1 MAEKLR
7 SLGVGSKRVVTQK
20 ANVRK
25 EIEIPGSRIM
35 NTPKSFAQAAA
46 GTGIGTTVDVVRVR
60 VGKNETVE
68 RLGQLESC
76 LVGWWGGGTSPIPD
90 LKFVKHRAWHTWKV
104 IGRLK
109 VEELR
114 RGLWL
119 FGFENPNEAR
129 RILREG
135 IGRFG
140 GLPIYL
146 REWGKDVGCKVG
158 RGSCRTAW
166 VRLLGLPLHL
176 WIHLILKRIGDKCGE
191 YDAVDENT
199 ACMIDPRRA
208 RIRVKWDGSTIPRS
222 VVVCEEDK
230 SFVIQLWWEL
240 QPQMLWESWMMEPKG
255 GSETREE
262 GDENPRAI
270 ERVKDFGQVRR
281 KMTEKQKGIMH
292 REEGKS
298 AAEER
303 QMLTKGEWS
312 REEQKAKL
320 VEEQAKQSV
329 QAVRV
334 R

>member
-1 MAEKLR
+1 M
-7 SLGVGSKRVVTQK
+7 
-20 ANVRK
+20 
-25 EIEIPGSRIM
+25 
-35 NTPKSFAQAAA
+35 
-46 GTGIGTTVDVVRVR
+46 
-60 VGKNETVE
+60 
-68 RLGQLESC
+68 
-76 LVGWWGGGTSPIPD
+76 
-90 LKFVKHRAWHTWKV
+90 
-104 IGRLK
+104 
-109 VEELR
+109 
-114 RGLWL
+114 
-119 FGFENPNEAR
+119 
-129 RILREG
+129 
-135 IGRFG
+135 
-140 GLPIYL
+140 
-146 REWGKDVGCKVG
+146 
-158 RGSCRTAW
+158 
-166 VRLLGLPLHL
+166 
-176 WIHLILKRIGDKCGE
+176 
-191 YDAVDENT
+191 DENT
-199 ACMIDPRRA
+199 ACMIDPRWA

-270 ERVKDFGQVRR
+270 ERVQNFGQVRR

-303 QMLTKGEWS
+303 QMLTKVEWS

-334 R
+334 RQCRCRLDPTSTGQKLSGVKGKKNVGRGRRR